1 MQIYIPILYVT
12 RMTQNKNDSINSIL
26 QHGRVADNNCC
37 VVFPT
42 SRLPYLILCP
52 RQCKWK
58 VATTYLAI
66 RTKNNYNIS
75 EYENLLLLKP
85 PQTILMEINFNENT

>member
-1 MQIYIPILYVT
+1 MLYVT
-12 RMTQNKNDSINSIL
+12 RMIQNKNDLINSML
-26 QHGRVADNNCC
+26 QHGRVVDNNCC

-42 SRLPYLILCP
+42 SRFPYLILCP

-66 RTKNNYNIS
+66 RTKNN
-75 EYENLLLLKP
+75 
-85 PQTILMEINFNENT
+85 

>member
-1 MQIYIPILYVT
+1 
-12 RMTQNKNDSINSIL
+12 MTQNKNDSINSIL
-26 QHGRVADNNCC
+26 QHGRVVDNNCC

-42 SRLPYLILCP
+42 SRFSYLILCP

-66 RTKNNYNIS
+66 RTK
-75 EYENLLLLKP
+75 
-85 PQTILMEINFNENT
+85 IN

>member
-1 MQIYIPILYVT
+1 MLSKQCRKNITAEDYEKRMNIANFILYVT
-12 RMTQNKNDSINSIL
+12 RMSENKNDSINSML
-26 QHGRVADNNCC
+26 QHGRVVDKNCC

-42 SRLPYLILCP
+42 SGFPYLILCP

-66 RTKNNYNIS
+66 RTKNN
-75 EYENLLLLKP
+75 
-85 PQTILMEINFNENT
+85 